1 MFMHQAAPK
10 LGNEGIGSVFG
21 SLVGQL
27 HGILGQDPVP
37 LFIARNG
44 RHRQEI
50 SVSMILKDGPQ
61 GIVDEVHRK
70 RLCTWHTW
78 HVSHFNSKI
87 NYLRTFFVFCTIL

>member
-1 MFMHQAAPK
+1 MFVHQAAPK

-50 SVSMILKDGPQ
+50 SVSIILKDGPQ
-61 GIVDEVHRK
+61 GIVDEVHSK
-70 RLCTWHTW
+70 RLSTW
-78 HVSHFNSKI
+78 HVSRFNSKI
-87 NYLRTFFVFCTIL
+87 YYLRTFFVFFTIL